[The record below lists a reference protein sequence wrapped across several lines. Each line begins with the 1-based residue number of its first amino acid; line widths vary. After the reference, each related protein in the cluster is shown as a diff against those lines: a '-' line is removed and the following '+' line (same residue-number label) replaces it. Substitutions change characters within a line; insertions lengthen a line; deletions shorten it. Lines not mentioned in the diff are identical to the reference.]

1 VTANRRSI
9 ADRICALRM
18 DSGRALTMV
27 IATLVMGASTCVLA
41 TAAQAAE
48 PLSPYQTFSGEHL
61 ALSVDAL
68 GTNNE
73 AGGPIRVE
81 KKDAGETVRAAYL
94 FGAEVPG
101 AAEPANGDVTLAGES
116 VDWETG
122 RTIQSSFG
130 SWSAVANVTSI
141 VKPIVDPASPGL
153 ISITVA
159 EGVKTL
165 AYDGEILAVVLEDP
179 AVKEQRSITLLY
191 GTENTAGDT
200 FHVKL
205 AEPVNKSNP
214 NFALNLGLGISYGY
228 QTALE
233 TTQYSIVKVDEKLLT
248 SSAGG
253 ADDCVEKYS
262 ATPNWEN
269 CPNGTLITAGGIG
282 DSLEDPPN
290 PEATPATC
298 ENAAHEKAPRCDDE
312 LYSLLPFVNNG
323 ETELTFNTSNPSNND
338 NILFGALEVRGGTAV
353 VGEGITLS
361 PSSGTNKT
369 GEGHTVTATV
379 QTEKGEPVVGTD
391 VHFEVVS
398 GPNAGKTGEVKTEAS
413 GKAQFT
419 YASAKTGTDHIAAS
433 FVNAKGET
441 QTSNEVAET
450 WEESTTE
457 EGPSVDGIASAQHQK
472 SATAKLTTKESG
484 DLLLAFV
491 GADGPYPNGAP
502 QTTVVSGGGLTWTL
516 VGRTNAALG
525 DAEVWSARAT
535 GPLTEAQIT
544 AKANVVSPGSPAG
557 QGYDVALT
565 VAGFKNATGTGAV
578 STSSSKKGAPTGT
591 LKTTGAKSWVWA
603 SGDDW
608 LASVKRSPGPAQKV
622 WHEGFDAVGDTYWV
636 QSTEAVTKAAGTSVT
651 INDTAPANDPFNL
664 VLVEVL

>member
-1 VTANRRSI
+1 MTANRRSI
-9 ADRICALRM
+9 AERTSALRTG
-18 DSGRALTMV
+18 SGRAFTIV
-27 IATLVMGASTCVLA
+27 IATLVAGASMYVLTA
-41 TAAQAAE
+41 AAQADE

-94 FGAEVPG
+94 FGAEIPDTP
-101 AAEPANGDVTLAGES
+101 EPANGEVTLNGES

-122 RTIQSSFG
+122 RSIESSFG

-159 EGVKTL
+159 EGAHTL
-165 AYDGEILAVVLEDP
+165 EYDGEILAVVLEDP
-179 AVKEQRSITLLY
+179 TVKEQRSINLLY

-205 AEPVNKSNP
+205 AEPVNKANP
-214 NFALNLGLGISYGY
+214 NFALNLGLGISFGY

-233 TTQYSIVKVDEKLLT
+233 TSQYSIVKVNEKLLT

-253 ADDCVEKYS
+253 ADDCIEKYS
-262 ATPNWEN
+262 ATPDWEN

-323 ETELTFNTSNPSNND
+323 ETELTFETDNPSNND
-338 NILFGALEVRGGTAV
+338 NIFFGALEVRGGVAV
-353 VGEGITLS
+353 IGEGITLA
-361 PSSGTNKT
+361 PASGTNKT
-369 GEGHTVTATV
+369 GESHTVTASV
-379 QTEKGEPVVGTD
+379 QKENGEPIVGTN

-398 GPNAGKTGEVKTEAS
+398 GPNAGKSGVVKTETA
-413 GKAQFT
+413 GKAQFAYT
-419 YASAKTGTDHIAAS
+419 STTAGTDHIVAT

-441 QTSNEVAET
+441 ESSNEVTET
-450 WEESTTE
+450 WEEVVE
-457 EGPSVDGIASAQHQK
+457 EGPSLDAIASSQHQK
-472 SATAKLTTKESG
+472 STITNLTTKEAG
-484 DLLLAFV
+484 DLIVAFV
-491 GADGPYPNGAP
+491 GADGPYPTGTP
-502 QTTVVSGGGLTWTL
+502 QTTVVSGGGLTWTFA
-516 VGRTNAALG
+516 GRTNAALG
-525 DAEVWSARAT
+525 DAEVWTARAS
-535 GPLTEAQIT
+535 GKLNGAPIT
-544 AKANVVSPGSPAG
+544 AKANVTSPGSPAG

-565 VAGFKNATGTGAV
+565 VAGFKNAPGVGTV
-578 STSSSKKGAPTGT
+578 QTFSSKKGAPTGT
-591 LKTTGAKSWVWA
+591 IKTAHANSWVWA

-608 LASVKRSPGPAQKV
+608 LASIKRTPGPAQTV
-622 WHEGFDAVGDTYWV
+622 WHEAFDAVGDAYWV
-636 QSTEAVTKAAGTSVT
+636 QSTQAITKTAGTAVT
-651 INDTAPANDPFNL
+651 INDTAPTGDPFNL
-664 VLVEVL
+664 VLVEIL